1 MCPRLHYNDFCTV
14 VVGRVVVH
22 MVDALVVVAVDTVF
36 DKVVADHVV
45 VVFDTVGAVYGSVVV
60 YAAEAE
66 FDTVAVVPVVAVAV
80 VDRAVAVV
88 DSEEVALEQKHHH
101 LKKLLKFI
109 LHLCMYIIDFML
121 SR

>member
-1 MCPRLHYNDFCTV
+1 
-14 VVGRVVVH
+14 

-66 FDTVAVVPVVAVAV
+66 FDTVVVVVPVVAVAV
-80 VDRAVAVV
+80 FDRAVAVV

-101 LKKLLKFI
+101 LNKLLKFI
-109 LHLCMYIIDFML
+109 LHLCMYIINFIL